1 MAMASVSNDVV
12 SIIRVNSTLKMA
24 YFILHI
30 SNYVYLIFKICV
42 FRERM
47 DFLLE
52 LVCCRG
58 LQRSFVMM

>member
-24 YFILHI
+24 YLLLHI

-52 LVCCRG
+52 LVCC
-58 LQRSFVMM
+58 